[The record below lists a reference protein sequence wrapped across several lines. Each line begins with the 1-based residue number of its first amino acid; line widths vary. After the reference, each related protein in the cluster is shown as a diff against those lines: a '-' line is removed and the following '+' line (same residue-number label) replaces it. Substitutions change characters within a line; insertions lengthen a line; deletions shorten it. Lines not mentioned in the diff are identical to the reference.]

1 MAALR
6 TRVVKIVLDAVKATK
21 DLKVF
26 GGAFNLVAKSADVAA
41 SSVERSAERMGAS
54 LARIAAGAGEV
65 RARAQSA
72 GGAGNASSR
81 PRAGSGDSARAAG
94 AANRS
99 ESLKAGF
106 AAGAVAVKDAG
117 NALGAFASKSDRAK
131 AAVADLAKQVERNRR
146 EMAALREQ
154 SIKTGDSDG
163 TLAKRMQGL
172 SAATASAQVELGRAR
187 KELRDLDGGIIGAI
201 KSSGALQTRMT
212 ALGTAIGNA
221 GYDIARAGL
230 RGVVGGLG
238 TATQKAIDF
247 ESAFADV
254 KKVLPDGTT
263 TAQVDALKESV
274 VDLSRKVAIDG
285 PEAAAKLNAAL
296 LQTGLYTTDTVVAAA
311 ESAAKI
317 GVAFDIGAEE
327 AGQALSKLRTGG
339 NLTQTEVESLSG
351 TINNLSNNMAA
362 TAPQILDA
370 TTRTVSIGKAA
381 NLSAQTMA
389 ALSTAMIASG
399 ADADVAA
406 TGTKNFVRALGAGE
420 AATKKQRA
428 AFAALGVDSM
438 DVAKKLTA
446 GGDSAEK
453 TVKNI
458 VERIGQLKQEERLP
472 VLIQLFGA
480 ESISSI
486 GPLATNIDLLTKS
499 FGLAGDTVAAAS
511 SIEQEYASR
520 SKTTAN
526 AIQLLKNN
534 VSALA
539 IEFGN
544 ALLPYINE
552 IVEFLTSPEGQEW
565 GREAVKKTV
574 SAVTTLASALG
585 DIVGVFS
592 SVADSI
598 GGVTTALG
606 AVGIAALAL
615 AGPAGPLI
623 AVGLAGAAAGKKIV
637 DSFMSAK
644 IAMSAIQAQA
654 NAISKKET
662 DDRRTAFDKEMS
674 EQQKGLDEQTSRTLR
689 ASDLADRYREAKLK
703 GKTGDDRSKVIAD
716 ANRLRLAVEGD
727 NRMLGGGT
735 GDDRLAN
742 LQQMVDS
749 AEAGP
754 AGARSSAA
762 GSKVTGEQLVSS
774 LGGDDAASVRFHD
787 LDARRKKLLPDEQA
801 EYTKLS
807 KTLNLRKTTG
817 GAGHKQ
823 TKEDKQLAALDPG
836 VRALLTRGGE
846 ADAGGD
852 LKHARNALDD
862 AVFKRATGMGGHGS
876 GSGGI
881 GAGPSITNIDNRVMI
896 SIAQE
901 IDARGNAPAAENIAA
916 ASDRV
921 AQDAGSAVRIVGL
934 ERFSARAAG
943 TTGGRR

>member
-26 GGAFNLVAKSADVAA
+26 GAAFNLVAKSADVAA

-317 GVAFDIGAEE
+317 GVAFDIGAEV

-544 ALLPYINE
+544 ALLPYINK

-662 DDRRTAFDKEMS
+662 EDRRAAFDKEMS

-727 NRMLGGGT
+727 SRMLGGGT

-762 GSKVTGEQLVSS
+762 GSKVTGEQLVAS

-862 AVFKRATGMGGHGS
+862 AVFKRGTGMEGHGS

-881 GAGPSITNIDNRVMI
+881 GAGPSITNNDNRVMI
-896 SIAQE
+896 SVVQT